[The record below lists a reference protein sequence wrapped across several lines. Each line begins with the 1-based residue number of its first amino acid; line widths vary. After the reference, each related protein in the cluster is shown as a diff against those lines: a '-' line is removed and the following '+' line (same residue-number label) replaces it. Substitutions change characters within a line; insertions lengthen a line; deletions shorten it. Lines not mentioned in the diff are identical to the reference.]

1 MGAWVIGHMKSW
13 GNDASSAAGS
23 PDGGEAATG
32 GGSDD
37 GSGAAGGGGGG
48 ATAAGAGA
56 SGGGSAAAGAG
67 AGAPSGSIV
76 RRRHLWHNHVVTPSP
91 SWSKIM
97 PFFSSSS
104 SSVPPGK
111 MQAMC
116 ATGASSWPIL
126 AEHPS
131 HETSG
136 SSPVPG
142 RRNCAQTTHGCVR
155 RRLGGMAADWQPLAP
170 AAFAAAS
177 AVKVP
182 RLTGVSGLEIW
193 IVEVLCHR
201 STCLSPRCVDAGCV

>member
-23 PDGGEAATG
+23 ADGGAAASG
-32 GGSDD
+32 GGSD

-76 RRRHLWHNHVVTPSP
+76 RRRHLWHSHVVTPSP

-142 RRNCAQTTHGCVR
+142 RRNCAQTTHGCCAR
-155 RRLGGMAADWQPLAP
+155 WRLGGIAADWQPLAP

-182 RLTGVSGLEIW
+182 RLTGVSELDGW
-193 IVEVLCHR
+193 IVADVWHC
-201 STCLSPRCVDAGCV
+201 SNVSKATGAPNAA

>member
-23 PDGGEAATG
+23 ADGGAAASG
-32 GGSDD
+32 GGSD

-136 SSPVPG
+136 SSHVPG
-142 RRNCAQTTHGCVR
+142 RRICAQTTQGCSACSRSAR
-155 RRLGGMAADWQPLAP
+155 RRLGGMA
-170 AAFAAAS
+170 
-177 AVKVP
+177 
-182 RLTGVSGLEIW
+182 
-193 IVEVLCHR
+193 LC
-201 STCLSPRCVDAGCV
+201 